1 MTSSN
6 PVNAPQH
13 GGAAQF
19 VAPFSITDG
28 PVQQFLGQHLMQVPE
43 IQRPYAW
50 KLENAE
56 ELVRDLNK
64 MEAARLQGAAQPQHY
79 LGSLV
84 VVTHAGQRDEIV
96 DGQQRLTTISVL
108 VGQLVR
114 AFNELATRSAGQAA
128 TNKNPAYKQAFLNIE
143 QNARN
148 RVTILTNLLQ
158 VQKGID
164 PNTQLPL
171 YEPRLVVS
179 PEITETYSD
188 LISGGDGTIAS
199 ARETK
204 QPAKDLGKIAQ
215 FMYREF
221 VTGDEFKKLQEAAQ
235 LQHLDVR
242 ANQVTL
248 GLIWVRLATP
258 FANAA
263 AELFESLN
271 ARGRPLNVLGLV
283 KVWLLGTLKQA
294 NASPAVV
301 SQVASDFRSLSD
313 DDDEIA
319 VDYFTDFYRVRSLD
333 EKLPKSVTPKTM
345 SLLAREKMFRD
356 PALNS
361 AAKAVPL
368 SQIAQLISSE
378 IALMKQLWPTWNV
391 LTHGSPQAA
400 PKLRSLHRLPD
411 VCAAANHPN
420 FANSRL
426 HLLLDKRGLSHQIVY
441 PFLTAAADHLGS
453 VGQPDQFVDL
463 VHDLEKFFFRAK
475 SICNIDP
482 KEIHKLYFQQL
493 EQLKLHG
500 SLNIQLLKTNMR
512 SLITTYASDKKF
524 GTELLN
530 VCLYKDNN
538 PILPKYLLSMIHLYS
553 SALPVAANTPMKPI
567 LLGGEL
573 LNLGEWQVEHIV
585 PQRPRPGQH
594 QLLPDQVDR
603 LGNICL
609 LPPPWNGFLTNHD
622 FQTKRQ
628 MVTQR
633 LLQQGLS
640 VDDTKNIFTDP
651 LFATTQWTSKDVAT
665 REARLVARAL
675 EIFII

>member
-1 MTSSN
+1 MTTSN

-19 VAPFSITDG
+19 VAPFTITDG
-28 PVQQFLGQHLMQVPE
+28 PVQQFLSQHLMQVPE
-43 IQRPYAW
+43 IQRPFAW

-84 VVTHAGQRDEIV
+84 VITHAGQRDEIV

-114 AFNELATRSAGQAA
+114 AYNELAAKSAGQAA
-128 TNKNPAYKQAFLNIE
+128 TNKNPAIKQAFLNIE
-143 QNARN
+143 LNARN
-148 RVTILTNLLQ
+148 KITILMNLLQ

-164 PNTQLPL
+164 PNTQQPI
-171 YEPRLVVS
+171 YEPRIIVS
-179 PEITETYSD
+179 PEVTETYAEV
-188 LISGGDGTIAS
+188 ISGGDGTSAS

-204 QPAKDLGKIAQ
+204 LPAVDLRKIAQ

-221 VTGDEFKKLQEAAQ
+221 VTGKEYKKLQEAAQ
-235 LQHLDVR
+235 LQHLDIR

-258 FANAA
+258 YANAA

-271 ARGRPLNVLGLV
+271 ARGRALNVLGLV

-294 NASPAVV
+294 NASPAMV

-313 DDDEIA
+313 DDDGIA
-319 VDYFTDFYRVRSLD
+319 VQYFTDFYRVRSLD
-333 EKLPKSVTPKTM
+333 DKLKKNVSPKAM
-345 SLLAREKMFRD
+345 SLLVREKVFRD
-356 PALNS
+356 PALNDL

-378 IALMKQLWPTWNV
+378 IGMMKKLWPTWNI

-400 PKLRSLHRLPD
+400 PKLKSLQRLPNI
-411 VCAAANHPN
+411 CAAASHPN
-420 FANSRL
+420 FVNSRL
-426 HLLLDKRGLSHQIVY
+426 YLLLDNGGLSHKIVY
-441 PFLTAAADHLGS
+441 PFLTAAADHFGS
-453 VGQPDQFVDL
+453 IGRPNEFVDL
-463 VHDLEKFFFRAK
+463 VHDLEKFFFRVK
-475 SICNIDP
+475 KICNVDE

-500 SLNIQLLKTNMR
+500 NLNIQLLKTNMR
-512 SLITTYASDKKF
+512 ALIIRDASDTKF
-524 GTELLN
+524 GRDLLN
-530 VCLYKDNN
+530 VCLYKAN
-538 PILPKYLLSMIHLYS
+538 PILPKYLLSMVDLYS
-553 SALPVAANTPMKPI
+553 SALPVAPNTPMNPI
-567 LLGGEL
+567 LLGQAL
-573 LNLGEWQVEHIV
+573 LNLKEWTVEHIV

-594 QLLPDQVDR
+594 QLLPGEVDR
-603 LGNICL
+603 LGNLCL
-609 LPPPWNGFLTNHD
+609 LPPAWNGHLTNHD
-622 FQTKRQ
+622 YQTKRQ

-633 LLQQGLS
+633 LLQQALP
-640 VDDTKNIFTDP
+640 VDDTRDVFTNP
-651 LFATTQWTSKDVAT
+651 SFAGTQWTSADVAN
-665 REARLVARAL
+665 REARLMARAL
-675 EIFII
+675 QIFVI